1 MRDVIAFRSEIGD
14 FITTTLILVGC
25 ALVLVVGIAVVLLL
39 MDHEAADISRPEVDA
54 WCAEYMPDT
63 PRSECKTDT
72 AW

>member
-1 MRDVIAFRSEIGD
+1 MALRSETGE

-25 ALVLVVGIAVVLLL
+25 ALVLVVGIAVFLFLT
-39 MDHEAADISRPEVDA
+39 DDAGADIGNSEVDA

-63 PRSECKTDT
+63 PRPECKPDT

>member
-1 MRDVIAFRSEIGD
+1 MALKSEMGD

-25 ALVLVVGIAVVLLL
+25 ALVLVVGIAVFLFLI
-39 MDHEAADISRPEVDA
+39 DDAGADIGNSEVDA

-63 PRSECKTDT
+63 PRSECRPDT

>member
-1 MRDVIAFRSEIGD
+1 MALKSEIGD

-25 ALVLVVGIAVVLLL
+25 ALVLVVGIAVFLFRI
-39 MDHEAADISRPEVDA
+39 DDAGADIGNSEVDA

-63 PRSECKTDT
+63 PRSECRPDT

>member
-1 MRDVIAFRSEIGD
+1 MVVKSEIGE

-39 MDHEAADISRPEVDA
+39 TDHERADISRADVDA

-63 PRSECKTDT
+63 PRSECRPDT

>member
-1 MRDVIAFRSEIGD
+1 MALKSEIGD

-25 ALVLVVGIAVVLLL
+25 ALVLVIGIAVFLFLI
-39 MDHEAADISRPEVDA
+39 DDAGADIGNSEVDA

-63 PRSECKTDT
+63 PRPECKPDT

>member
-1 MRDVIAFRSEIGD
+1 MALKSEIGD

-25 ALVLVVGIAVVLLL
+25 AFVSAMGVVIVLFLTDDAG
-39 MDHEAADISRPEVDA
+39 ADIGNSEVDA

-63 PRSECKTDT
+63 PRSECMPET